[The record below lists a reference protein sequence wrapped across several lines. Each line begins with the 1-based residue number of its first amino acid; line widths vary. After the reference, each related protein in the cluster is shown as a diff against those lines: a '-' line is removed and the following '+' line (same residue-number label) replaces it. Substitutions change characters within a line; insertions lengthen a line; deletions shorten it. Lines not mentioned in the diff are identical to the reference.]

1 MWRNSLRGTA
11 AVESGRPDTKV
22 CSLFIQL
29 PDTKVCSLCI
39 QLLIILNAWRSG
51 GMGSQLVNFR
61 PIGGT
66 EWRLTGFLFEL
77 YY

>member
-1 MWRNSLRGTA
+1 MRRNRLRGTT

-22 CSLFIQL
+22 CSL
-29 PDTKVCSLCI
+29 CI
-39 QLLIILNAWRSG
+39 QLIIILNAWRNG
-51 GMGSQLVNFR
+51 GMGSQLANFL

-66 EWRLTGFLFEL
+66 EWRLTGFFFEL